1 MFMPVNTKIMLIFA
15 KTLKEFLYCIDIVSN
30 FKILWNHIF
39 LGLEFLFKQLV
50 IYLPPFLNTGFIKFL
65 EKFI

>member
-30 FKILWNHIF
+30 FKIL
-39 LGLEFLFKQLV
+39 
-50 IYLPPFLNTGFIKFL
+50 
-65 EKFI
+65 